1 MSYRM
6 PAPSCAAV
14 VVVPGSHSQRTENM
28 FPWSKFSQSRWLPCS
43 ESTPLSQRQIQD
55 LSSQQG
61 AGGQEWEAPKSRK
74 VANSAQGNSLML
86 LSLGQRG
93 EGLALAHHPP
103 GAGSVHTFQV
113 IKSSL
118 VEAACAI
125 IGKGKDNHRLCL
137 LGLCPGDAC
146 LDPDTE
152 LMGASVQAN
161 MNFPTP

>member
-6 PAPSCAAV
+6 PAPLCAAVVV

-28 FPWSKFSQSRWLPCS
+28 SPWSKFSRSRWLPCS
-43 ESTPLSQRQIQD
+43 DSTPASQRQIQD

-74 VANSAQGNSLML
+74 VANNAQGNSVML

-103 GAGSVHTFQV
+103 GAGSVHTF
-113 IKSSL
+113 
-118 VEAACAI
+118 
-125 IGKGKDNHRLCL
+125 
-137 LGLCPGDAC
+137 
-146 LDPDTE
+146 
-152 LMGASVQAN
+152 
-161 MNFPTP
+161 